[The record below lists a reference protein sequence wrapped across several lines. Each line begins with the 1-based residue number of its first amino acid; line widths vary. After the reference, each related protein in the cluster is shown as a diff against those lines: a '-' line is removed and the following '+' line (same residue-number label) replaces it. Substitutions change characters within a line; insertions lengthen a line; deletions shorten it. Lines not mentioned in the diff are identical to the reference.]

1 MSQNEFFVGFR
12 RVEGNPAKHF
22 SPQHRRGAYGIFGSG
37 GNFFGGT
44 CGENCSPA
52 SARNRFELITASDNE
67 VAFRKITRPDNEDS
81 SSYEEAE
88 D

>member
-22 SPQHRRGAYGIFGSG
+22 LPQHRRGAYGIFGSG
-37 GNFFGGT
+37 VNFFGGT

-52 SARNRFELITASDNE
+52 SARNRSELITASDNE
-67 VAFRKITRPDNEDS
+67 VARKITPPDNEDS
-81 SSYEEAE
+81 CYEEAE